1 MNDVGTGCVIG
12 AGAVVT
18 KHILEYSI
26 AVSIPAKVIKKR
38 RGDQ

>member
-18 KHILEYSI
+18 KPILEYSI
-26 AVSIPAKVIKKR
+26 AVSVPAKVIKKR